1 MAHKQ
6 HQKISWH
13 PAFFQAIQ
21 LELADYR
28 DILEFKCEYQLA
40 SEPLRIDLVIIKKTK
55 NLVVPKNIA
64 RIFRTDNICEYKSP
78 EDYLSVRDFLKVYA
92 YAYLYAAITP
102 GVNLAEITLSFV
114 VSRYPRELIKYLSG
128 IRGYNVEEA
137 QPGIYM
143 VTGDY
148 LPIQIIQSKKLS
160 GADNLWLKSLT
171 DDLENSVADA
181 ILKEGSKRL
190 LFFGAYLDA
199 LIRANPETFLE
210 VQTMARKP
218 TFEEVF
224 TKAGL
229 IPKWIE
235 QGKQEGEEKKAQE
248 IARNFKTLGL
258 SVEQIAAGTGLSPET
273 IAAL

>member
-1 MAHKQ
+1 V
-6 HQKISWH
+6 
-13 PAFFQAIQ
+13 
-21 LELADYR
+21 
-28 DILEFKCEYQLA
+28 ILI
-40 SEPLRIDLVIIKKTK
+40 P
-55 NLVVPKNIA
+55 
-64 RIFRTDNICEYKSP
+64 
-78 EDYLSVRDFLKVYA
+78 VY
-92 YAYLYAAITP
+92 
-102 GVNLAEITLSFV
+102 V
-114 VSRYPRELIKYLSG
+114 
-128 IRGYNVEEA
+128 
-137 QPGIYM
+137 

-171 DDLENSVADA
+171 DDLERDDA
-181 ILKEGSKRL
+181 GVILEEGSKRL
-190 LFFGAYLDA
+190 LFSGVYLDA

-235 QGKQEGEEKKAQE
+235 HGEKKKAQE
-248 IARNFKTLGL
+248 IARNLKTLGL